1 MCLVE
6 CIGHLKEKE
15 RLRGHAYF
23 HDKNRRSIV
32 DSVCVSAVR
41 SRKENKR
48 FNCGIRYYVICSNV
62 PNFDFSYTVLL
73 EVCVD
78 SRNNGKMNNVR
89 LLDKRIKKNYGISII
104 ITVELMYS

>member
-1 MCLVE
+1 M
-6 CIGHLKEKE
+6 
-15 RLRGHAYF
+15 
-23 HDKNRRSIV
+23 
-32 DSVCVSAVR
+32 
-41 SRKENKR
+41 
-48 FNCGIRYYVICSNV
+48 ICSNV

-89 LLDKRIKKNYGISII
+89 LLDKRIKKYYGISII